1 VKVSDLDT
9 KYMALAIRLAAKGR
23 GFTSPNP
30 MVGAVVVAK
39 GRIVGQGH
47 HPQLGGPHAEVVAL
61 RKAGRRAR
69 GATLYVSLEP
79 CSHTNKRT
87 PPCVPLIIA
96 SRVRRVVVAM
106 QDPNPQVSG
115 RGIAS
120 LRRAGLD
127 VRVGCLREVA
137 ERLNEAYCHWMRT
150 SRPLVTLKAGMTLDG
165 KIATAAG
172 ESRWITGEV
181 ARRHAH
187 HLRAE
192 VDAVM
197 VGIGT
202 VLRDDP
208 RLTARL
214 PGRVHQPLRVI
225 VDSRARISLTANVL
239 SSALRG
245 GTVIATTDRAPR
257 RRVERLRAL
266 GTNVLVLPVREGQVS
281 LSALLSQLGQLRVTS
296 VLIEGGST
304 LNASALRHGVVNRVR
319 LYIAPRLLGGQ
330 DAKGVFGGR
339 APKRLAE
346 AVSLTEVEVR
356 HIGEGLL
363 LEGIVQPRGRRG

>member
-1 VKVSDLDT
+1 MKVSDLDT
-9 KYMALAIRLAAKGR
+9 KYMALAIRLAARGR

-39 GRIVGQGH
+39 DRIVGQGH

-69 GATLYVSLEP
+69 GATLYLSLEP
-79 CSHTNKRT
+79 CNHTNKRT

-106 QDPNPQVSG
+106 QDPNPRVNG
-115 RGIAS
+115 RGIAA

-150 SRPLVTLKAGMTLDG
+150 SRPLVILKTGMTLDG
-165 KIATAAG
+165 KIATAGG
-172 ESRWITGEV
+172 ESRWITGEA

-187 HLRAE
+187 RLRAE
-192 VDAVM
+192 VGAVM

-214 PGRVHQPLRVI
+214 PGRVRQPLRVI
-225 VDSRARISLTANVL
+225 VDSRARIPLTANVL
-239 SSALRG
+239 SPALRG

-257 RRVERLRAL
+257 QRVKRLREL

-281 LSALLSQLGQLRVTS
+281 LSALLSQLGQLKVTS
-296 VLIEGGST
+296 VLIEGGSA

-330 DAKGVFGGR
+330 DAKGVLGGR
-339 APKRLAE
+339 APTRLAE
-346 AVSLTEVEVR
+346 AVSLTELEVR
-356 HIGEGLL
+356 HIGEDLL
-363 LEGIVQPRGRRG
+363 LEGIVQTRRRRG